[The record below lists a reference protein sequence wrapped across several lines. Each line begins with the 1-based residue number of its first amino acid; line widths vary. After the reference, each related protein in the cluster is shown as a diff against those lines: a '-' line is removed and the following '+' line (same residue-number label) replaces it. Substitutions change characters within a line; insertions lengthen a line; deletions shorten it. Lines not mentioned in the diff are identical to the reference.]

1 MLDLMRR
8 HAKSW
13 IMKLLLFL
21 IIVVFALYF
30 GSMGGKQTAEAIAT
44 IDGKPIAYVEFQKEY
59 QNLIEI
65 TQQRFKGM
73 LTDELIKSL
82 NLKQRALDNL
92 IARAIITR
100 KADEL
105 GIVVTDEDVRNSIL
119 TFPGFQRDGVF
130 KEYLYRD
137 LLQMNHMTPEEFEAS
152 HKQSILVEKMR
163 ELIQSGVFVT
173 DREVL
178 DLYEIRNEK
187 INIQFVNI
195 KAMDMAKNITPTDK
209 DMEAFL
215 KQNSDRFRIPEQ
227 MQLRY
232 LSFTA
237 TDAASTVSLSE
248 TEILDYI
255 NQKKDNWQK
264 TNAKPNDAAMKAMAI
279 AELKQIKGMQTAAKK
294 AKDAHDTIYQEENF
308 PQFAA
313 QNHYTVHTTDYF
325 PLNQPPQAFKNITDF
340 TKKLLDLQKNE
351 LAPVMSDGNGYYV
364 FQLVEKKPAYT
375 PALKDVE
382 AKLKPIFIAVRAQRL
397 AEEKAVSILNRLGK
411 GENWSEVC
419 AAGGL
424 NISETGFF
432 LPGEAIPRIGTSQEL
447 SDTLL
452 QLTPN
457 APYPGKPF
465 IVEGNTYIIRF
476 VARESIHPADYE
488 ARKDNLKQGLLRFKQ
503 EDVIRSWL
511 EANKVSMIKD
521 GRLKV
526 SKDVKDL

>member
-92 IARAIITR
+92 IARAVITR

-137 LLQMNHMTPEEFEAS
+137 LLQMNHLTPEEFEAS

-178 DLYEIRNEK
+178 DLYKIRNEK

-195 KAMDMAKNITPTDK
+195 KVVDMAKNITPTDK

-227 MQLRY
+227 IQLRY

-237 TDAASTVSLSE
+237 ADAAASVTLSE
-248 TEILDYI
+248 TE
-255 NQKKDNWQK
+255 
-264 TNAKPNDAAMKAMAI
+264 
-279 AELKQIKGMQTAAKK
+279 
-294 AKDAHDTIYQEENF
+294 
-308 PQFAA
+308 
-313 QNHYTVHTTDYF
+313 
-325 PLNQPPQAFKNITDF
+325 
-340 TKKLLDLQKNE
+340 
-351 LAPVMSDGNGYYV
+351 
-364 FQLVEKKPAYT
+364 
-375 PALKDVE
+375 
-382 AKLKPIFIAVRAQRL
+382 
-397 AEEKAVSILNRLGK
+397 
-411 GENWSEVC
+411 
-419 AAGGL
+419 
-424 NISETGFF
+424 
-432 LPGEAIPRIGTSQEL
+432 
-447 SDTLL
+447 
-452 QLTPN
+452 
-457 APYPGKPF
+457 
-465 IVEGNTYIIRF
+465 
-476 VARESIHPADYE
+476 
-488 ARKDNLKQGLLRFKQ
+488 
-503 EDVIRSWL
+503 
-511 EANKVSMIKD
+511 
-521 GRLKV
+521 
-526 SKDVKDL
+526 